1 MIDRSFVALIVAGI
15 AVTASTPAWAQS
27 AQPPLEDRWPA
38 PSQQREQ
45 QTPPSAPGPATQPA
59 QAPTPA
65 TAPSAEA
72 PKPGA
77 EAPAAKPAPRRER
90 AQTTKKPPAAKP
102 TTVACSGVFAA
113 DSSHEALESAYNAKN
128 VTFTEVDGGPAG
140 SKLMGSVIFPS
151 DPKRRLEVLW
161 RNEDARTDIYR
172 IAITGRSTW
181 TGPKGLRLGMPLAA
195 VEKINGK
202 PFKLKGFDQSNSSA
216 TIDWQDG
223 ALASLPGG
231 CDIGVFFAADP
242 KSPQSAR
249 EEAAADQ
256 EFISSDAAIRAV
268 KPVVT
273 EILFGYSQ

>member
-45 QTPPSAPGPATQPA
+45 QTPPSAPGTATQPA
-59 QAPTPA
+59 QAQPPA
-65 TAPSAEA
+65 AGATPSAQ
-72 PKPGA
+72 
-77 EAPAAKPAPRRER
+77 APAAKPPPRRER

-102 TTVACSGVFAA
+102 ITVACSGVFAA

-128 VTFTEVDGGPAG
+128 VTFTEIDGGPAG
-140 SKLMGSVIFPS
+140 KLMGSVIFPS

-256 EFISSDAAIRAV
+256 EFTSSDAAIRAV